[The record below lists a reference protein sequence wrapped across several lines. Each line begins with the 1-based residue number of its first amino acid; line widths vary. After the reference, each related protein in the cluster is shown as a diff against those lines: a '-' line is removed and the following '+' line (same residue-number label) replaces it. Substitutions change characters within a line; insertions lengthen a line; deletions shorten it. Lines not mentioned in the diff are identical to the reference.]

1 MEKREGYYD
10 YMTRRLREDTSRMS
24 LIEKD
29 FAGLTESHYKV
40 LKHLKDVTQY
50 NLELIK
56 KMWWS
61 NPVDRTYNDSIEIDS
76 LDGKPFFFVK
86 QEDCFK
92 YVDVHLEGLKQFVR
106 NTFPTA
112 NSVERIL
119 CAPKIQKEI

>member
-29 FAGLTESHYKV
+29 FAGLTESHYNV

-56 KMWWS
+56 K
-61 NPVDRTYNDSIEIDS
+61 IERMGGD
-76 LDGKPFFFVK
+76 PK
-86 QEDCFK
+86 QTEMD
-92 YVDVHLEGLKQFVR
+92 
-106 NTFPTA
+106 
-112 NSVERIL
+112 I
-119 CAPKIQKEI
+119 

>member
-29 FAGLTESHYKV
+29 FAGLIESHHNV

-56 KMWWS
+56 K
-61 NPVDRTYNDSIEIDS
+61 IERLGGD
-76 LDGKPFFFVK
+76 PK
-86 QEDCFK
+86 QMEM
-92 YVDVHLEGLKQFVR
+92 DV
-106 NTFPTA
+106 
-112 NSVERIL
+112 
-119 CAPKIQKEI
+119 

>member
-29 FAGLTESHYKV
+29 FAGLTESHYNV

-56 KMWWS
+56 K
-61 NPVDRTYNDSIEIDS
+61 IERMGGD
-76 LDGKPFFFVK
+76 PK
-86 QEDCFK
+86 QMEMD
-92 YVDVHLEGLKQFVR
+92 
-106 NTFPTA
+106 
-112 NSVERIL
+112 I
-119 CAPKIQKEI
+119 

>member
-29 FAGLTESHYKV
+29 FAGLTESHYNV

-56 KMWWS
+56 K
-61 NPVDRTYNDSIEIDS
+61 IERLGGD
-76 LDGKPFFFVK
+76 PK
-86 QEDCFK
+86 QMEM
-92 YVDVHLEGLKQFVR
+92 DV
-106 NTFPTA
+106 
-112 NSVERIL
+112 
-119 CAPKIQKEI
+119 